1 MPKIVGQLKA
11 ILGLDKKKFDRGLK
25 DAKKQGS
32 RFGSA
37 MKKIGGILAGVF
49 AVTKIFQWAKALKQ
63 AYQVQMEAEI
73 KLATIMK
80 QRMGLGKAAVQ
91 DLKKQASA
99 YQRIGI
105 IGDEIQLSGLQQLAT
120 FLKQKES
127 LDALLPA
134 MNNLL
139 AQQRG
144 FNANAQ
150 DAVNIA
156 NLMGKVL
163 DGQTSALK
171 RTGISF
177 TDAQLAALKMGDE
190 MERAAVLAEVINSN
204 VGEVNKALGE
214 TPLGKIKKWQNA
226 WGDFKEMLGS
236 HIVPL
241 LGKFAVWGMKT
252 LPKIGENFNG
262 MRKRVVALA
271 NNFIDLYNESMFF
284 RKAVETLGA
293 TFKTLSTIAKGVFDG
308 IILMTKGT
316 GQLLKDIFT
325 GNWKELGAN
334 ADKVMVDVFNNFKD
348 MGKDVGD
355 HWEKRMENITSKK
368 YIQYIEIRTTGGGGG
383 VVGAEPAKP
392 AFKGQALT
400 AGIPTLEGLVIATV
414 RIAEMN
420 AAMERGAQIAAE
432 LAQAQAELGM
442 ITVDVFGGMANAIS
456 DALGSTENV
465 FKAFWK
471 FFTDFIK
478 GMIIKLVAA
487 TIAALAL
494 AVVLSMIGLGPGV
507 GKIATSIREMG
518 KFKDIFK
525 KGFLSFGGFNMA
537 RGGTVP
543 PGYPNDTFPAMLT
556 SGETVMTPQQMRNF
570 GGSMDITLR
579 TDITRGEDLYWCIE
593 EVKRKR
599 RDNF

>member
-1 MPKIVGQLKA
+1 MAKIVGQLKA

-32 RFGSA
+32 KFGSA
-37 MKKIGGILAGVF
+37 MKKIGGILAGAF
-49 AVTKIFQWAKALKQ
+49 AVTKIVQWAKALKQ

-80 QRMGLGKAAVQ
+80 QRMGLGKAAVN
-91 DLKKQASA
+91 DLKRQASA
-99 YQRIGI
+99 YQKIGI
-105 IGDEIQLSGLQQLAT
+105 IGDEVQLSGLQQLAT
-120 FLKQKES
+120 FLKQKQSLES
-127 LDALLPA
+127 LLPA

-144 FNANAQ
+144 YNANAQ

-177 TDAQLAALKMGDE
+177 TDAQLAALKMGNE

-204 VGEVNKALGE
+204 VGEVNKALGA

-241 LGKFAVWGMKT
+241 LGKFAAWGMKT
-252 LPKIGENFNG
+252 LPKISDNFG
-262 MRKRVVALA
+262 GIRRQVVALA
-271 NNFIDLYNESMFF
+271 NNFIDLYNESLFF
-284 RKAVETLGA
+284 KKAVEAIGA
-293 TFKTLSTIAKGVFDG
+293 TFKTLSTIVKGVFDG
-308 IILMTKGT
+308 IILMTKGV
-316 GQLLKDIFT
+316 GQLLKDIFM

-334 ADKVMVDVFNNFKD
+334 ADQVMINVFNNFKD

-355 HWEKRMENITSKK
+355 HWNKMMENITKRE
-368 YIQYIEIRTTGGGGG
+368 YVQHIRIETTGGGA
-383 VVGAEPAKP
+383 GAAKP
-392 AFKGQALT
+392 TFKGQALA
-400 AGIPTLEGLVIATV
+400 AGIPTPTLEGLGIATV
-414 RIAEMN
+414 KIAEMN
-420 AAMERGAQIAAE
+420 AAMAEGIIIAAN
-432 LAQAQAELGM
+432 LANAEVSLGQ
-442 ITVDVFGGMANAIS
+442 ITIDIFGGMANAIS
-456 DALGSTENV
+456 DAMGETENILQ
-465 FKAFWK
+465 AFWK

-494 AVVLSMIGLGPGV
+494 AVVLSIIGGGAGIKKIGEAAGAV
-507 GKIATSIREMG
+507 TEFGKL
-518 KFKDIFK
+518 FK
-525 KGFLSFGGFNMA
+525 GGFKMISGFQ
-537 RGGTVP
+537 GGGVVP
-543 PGYPNDTFPAMLT
+543 PGFPNDTFPAMLS
-556 SGETVMTPQQMRNF
+556 SGETVMTPQQMRNA

-579 TDITRGEDLYWCIE
+579 TDITRGEDIYWVIE

>member
-1 MPKIVGQLKA
+1 MKVIGQLKA
-11 ILGLDKKKFDRGLK
+11 ILGLDKKGFDRGLK

-32 RFGSA
+32 KFGSA
-37 MKKIGGILAGVF
+37 MKKLGGILAGVF
-49 AVTKIFQWAKALKQ
+49 AVTKIFQWAKALKN
-63 AYQVQMEAEI
+63 AYQMQMEAEI

-91 DLKKQASA
+91 DLKRQASA
-99 YQRIGI
+99 YQKIGI
-105 IGDEIQLSGLQQLAT
+105 IGDEVQLSGLQQLAT
-120 FLKQKES
+120 FLKQKQSLES
-127 LDALLPA
+127 LLPA

-190 MERAAVLAEVINSN
+190 MERAAVLADVINSN

-236 HIVPL
+236 YIVPL
-241 LGKFAVWGMKT
+241 LGKFAEWGMKT
-252 LPKIGENFNG
+252 LPKIADNFSG
-262 MRKRVVALA
+262 MRRQVVALV
-271 NNFIDLYNESMFF
+271 NNFIDLYNESMFVRKSVEGIVFAIKAIDKVTRAFLNANIKMF
-284 RKAVETLGA
+284 RGAGTL
-293 TFKTLSTIAKGVFDG
+293 I
-308 IILMTKGT
+308 
-316 GQLLKDIFT
+316 KDIFT
-325 GNWKELGAN
+325 GNWDEINKH
-334 ADKVMVDVFNNFKD
+334 ADETMVDIAKDMSD
-348 MGKDVGD
+348 MGKDIGAD
-355 HWEKRMENITSKK
+355 WDKMMENITKK
-368 YIQYIEIRTTGGGGG
+368 KHIQYIEIRTTTGGGGE
-383 VVGAEPAKP
+383 VGAGPAKP
-392 AFKGQALT
+392 TFKGKGLQAD
-400 AGIPTLEGLVIATV
+400 IPAPSIEGLEIAKV
-414 RIAEMN
+414 KLNEMN
-420 AAMERGAQIAAE
+420 KAMEQGAQKALE
-432 LAQAQAELGM
+432 LANAESTMGN
-442 ITVDVFGGMANAIS
+442 ITIDIFSGMANAIS

-487 TIAALAL
+487 TVAAIAL
-494 AVVLSMIGLGPGV
+494 AVVLSALGLGGGIAAKAATATTQF
-507 GKIATSIREMG
+507 GKLFE
-518 KFKDIFK
+518 
-525 KGFLSFGGFNMA
+525 GGFKMIA
-537 RGGTVP
+537 GFQSGGVVP
-543 PGYPNDTFPAMLT
+543 PGFPNDTFPAMLS
-556 SGETVMTPQQMRNF
+556 SGETVMTPSQMRNF
-570 GGSMDITLR
+570 GGSMDIRLK
-579 TDITRGEDLYWCIE
+579 TDITRGEDLYWIIE
-593 EVKRKR
+593 EVGRKR